1 MVLTGWPALTAYWTL
16 VAAAGWGLTSLIPL
30 RWLPLERP
38 AAAALTGLVGSTM
51 LGILLALVLGPGAA
65 AALVPPALI
74 AALTFARF
82 RPGKFRLWAT
92 QVRQGI
98 RTAGFRWS
106 LATVV
111 VTGLGSWFLFSH
123 ALQVGPHGTLLAAS
137 NLWGDWSVHAS
148 YVQSFHLGHNLPPRD
163 SVESGTAFRYP
174 FLVDFQPALLE
185 ALGQNLAGALDMPSF
200 VVGWAAMV
208 LVFQLAT
215 RVTRRPA
222 AGALALGLVLF
233 GGGLGFVG
241 AYGDGCQQLAVSQPG
256 FDSAAC
262 THLSTATP
270 SAVAAYLGHIPTEL
284 THLPRFYDGQQQPDP
299 PLPDLQWY
307 EPLLVYWLPQR
318 DFAFG
323 VGMVALG
330 LSCLWEAV
338 RRRRTPLAISAGVLT
353 AAVPLF
359 NPFGYLFLGLSA
371 LWWSGRRG
379 WWRGVA
385 ASILPAAV
393 LGLPQLYFEVA
404 GPHGSATG
412 PLGPNLFPA
421 LDLGWLS
428 HASSACT
435 AAQLHAGYAC
445 SALYLAGASPPD
457 MVRYVGQ
464 TLSQPSFYGAFLGFW
479 LSNTGIFLVLAV
491 GLVALAT
498 VRGRTPDR
506 ARRLQLL
513 RFWAPGWAAFLL
525 ANLVITQPW
534 NWDNTKLL
542 SYWYLVAAIPLAW
555 LLTQVPRGAWLRGLA
570 AAATLTLV
578 LSGVLAELAGLQ
590 GRSSTLQTPPSGA
603 TSTLAGPP
611 ELTVAREVERRTNP
625 RAIFLTE
632 GQPNDPVTSLAGRTA
647 VLGYYG
653 WLWSYGQPLAA
664 RYRAVQLMYAGCP
677 ASGSC
682 QVGYLLARYRVG
694 YIEFEPGDYN
704 QIAANLAWYRDQHL
718 PVVASAPGY
727 LILDVRSLW
736 R

>member
-1 MVLTGWPALTAYWTL
+1 MVLTGWPALTVYWIL
-16 VAAAGWGLTSLIPL
+16 VAAAGWGLTALIPL
-30 RWLPLERP
+30 RWLPLERL
-38 AAAALTGLVGSTM
+38 AAAALTGLVGSTL
-51 LGILLALVLGPGAA
+51 LGCLVALALGPGAA
-65 AALVPPALI
+65 AALLPPALI
-74 AALTFARF
+74 TALACARF
-82 RPGKFRLWAT
+82 RPWKRRPSLARLHPEFS
-92 QVRQGI
+92 
-98 RTAGFRWS
+98 TASFRWS
-106 LATVV
+106 LTIVAA
-111 VTGLGSWFLFSH
+111 TGLGSWFLFAH
-123 ALQVGPHGTLLAAS
+123 ALQVGPHGTLVAAS
-137 NLWGDWSVHAS
+137 NLWGDWSVHTS

-163 SVESGTAFRYP
+163 SVEAGTAFRYP

-233 GGGLGFVG
+233 GGGLGFSG
-241 AYGDGCQQLAVSQPG
+241 AYGDGCQQLAVSRPG

-262 THLSTATP
+262 THLSAATP
-270 SAVAAYLGHIPTEL
+270 SAVVAFLGHIPTEL

-323 VGMVALG
+323 MGMVALG

-338 RRRRTPLAISAGVLT
+338 RRRRLPLAISAGALT

-359 NPFGYLFLGLSA
+359 NPFGYLFLGLAA
-371 LWWSGRRG
+371 LWWSWRRG
-379 WWRGVA
+379 WWRGMA
-385 ASILPAAV
+385 ASIIPAAL
-393 LGLPQLYFEVA
+393 LGLPQLLFEVA
-404 GPHGSATG
+404 GPHGSAKG

-428 HASSACT
+428 HAASACT
-435 AAQLHAGYAC
+435 ATQIQAGDAC
-445 SALYLAGASPPD
+445 SALYLAGASPVVI
-457 MVRYVGQ
+457 VRYLAQ

-479 LSNTGIFLVLAV
+479 LSNTGIFLVLAA
-491 GLVALAT
+491 GLVALAAA
-498 VRGRTPDR
+498 RGPAPGR

-513 RFWAPGWAAFLL
+513 RFWGPGWLAFLL

-555 LLTQVPRGAWLRGLA
+555 LLTQAPRGAWLRVLA

-578 LSGVLAELAGLQ
+578 LSGVLAELAGLE
-590 GRSSTLQTPPSGA
+590 GRSTTLQTQPSGA
-603 TSTLAGPP
+603 TATLAGPP
-611 ELTVAREVERRTNP
+611 ELTVAREVERRTSP

-664 RYRAVQLMYAGCP
+664 RYRAVQLMYAGCTGT
-677 ASGSC
+677 GSC

-694 YIEFEPGDYN
+694 YVEFEPGDYN
-704 QIAANLAWYRDQHL
+704 QVAANLAWYRSQRL

-727 LILDVRSLW
+727 VIFDVRRLW

>member
-1 MVLTGWPALTAYWTL
+1 MVLTGWPALTAYWLL
-16 VAAAGWGLTSLIPL
+16 VAGAGWGLTSLIRL
-30 RWLPLERP
+30 RWLPLERL
-38 AAAALTGLVGSTM
+38 AAAALTGLVGSTL
-51 LGILLALVLGPGAA
+51 LGFLVALALGPGAA
-65 AALVPPALI
+65 AALLPPALI
-74 AALTFARF
+74 TALAGARV
-82 RPGKFRLWAT
+82 RPWKRRPSLARLHPEFS
-92 QVRQGI
+92 
-98 RTAGFRWS
+98 TAGFRWS
-106 LATVV
+106 LTIVV
-111 VTGLGSWFLFSH
+111 ATGLGSWFLFAH
-123 ALQVGPHGTLLAAS
+123 ALQVGPHGTLVAAS
-137 NLWGDWSVHAS
+137 NLWGDWSVHTS

-163 SVESGTAFRYP
+163 SVEAGTAFRYP
-174 FLVDFQPALLE
+174 FLVDFQPALME

-233 GGGLGFVG
+233 GGGLGFLG
-241 AYGDGCQQLAVSQPG
+241 AYGDGCQQLAVSRPG
-256 FDSAAC
+256 FDPAAC
-262 THLSTATP
+262 THLSAATP
-270 SAVAAYLGHIPTEL
+270 SAVVAFVGHIPTEL
-284 THLPRFYDGQQQPDP
+284 THLPRFYDGQQQLDP

-323 VGMVALG
+323 MGLVALG

-338 RRRRTPLAISAGVLT
+338 RRRRLPLAISAGVLT

-371 LWWSGRRG
+371 LWWSWRRG
-379 WWRGVA
+379 WWRGMA
-385 ASILPAAV
+385 AALIPAAL
-393 LGLPQLYFEVA
+393 LGLPQLFFEVA

-428 HASSACT
+428 HATSACT
-435 AAQLHAGYAC
+435 ATQLQAGAAC
-445 SALYLAGASPPD
+445 SSLYLTGASPL
-457 MVRYVGQ
+457 VILRYLGQ

-491 GLVALAT
+491 GLVTLAAA
-498 VRGRTPDR
+498 RGRTPAR

-513 RFWAPGWAAFLL
+513 RFWAPGWVAFLL

-555 LLTQVPRGAWLRGLA
+555 LLTQAPRGAWLRVLA

-578 LSGVLAELAGLQ
+578 LSGVLAELAGLE
-590 GRSSTLQTPPSGA
+590 GRSTTLQTQPSGA
-603 TSTLAGPP
+603 TATLAGPP
-611 ELTVAREVERRTNP
+611 ELTVAREVERRTSP
-625 RAIFLTE
+625 KAIFLTE
-632 GQPNDPVTSLAGRTA
+632 GQPNDPVTALAGRTA

-677 ASGSC
+677 GSGPC
-682 QVGYLLARYRVG
+682 RLGYLLARYRVG
-694 YIEFEPGDYN
+694 YVEFEPGDYN
-704 QIAANLAWYRDQHL
+704 RIAANLAWYRSQHL

-727 LILDVRSLW
+727 LVLDVRSLW

>member
-1 MVLTGWPALTAYWTL
+1 LVLTGWPAVTAYWIL

-30 RWLPLERP
+30 RWLPLERLP
-38 AAAALTGLVGSTM
+38 AAALTGLVGSTL
-51 LGILLALVLGPGAA
+51 LGFILALALGPGAA
-65 AALVPPALI
+65 AALLPPALI
-74 AALTFARF
+74 TAVTFVRF
-82 RPGKFRLWAT
+82 RPRRLRPWPAELPP
-92 QVRQGI
+92 RL

-106 LATVV
+106 LAIVA
-111 VTGLGSWFLFSH
+111 VTGLGSWFLFAH
-123 ALQVGPHGTLLAAS
+123 ALQVGPHGTLVAAS
-137 NLWGDWSVHAS
+137 NLWGDWSVHTS
-148 YVQSFHLGHNLPPRD
+148 YVQSFHLGRNLPPRD
-163 SVESGTAFRYP
+163 SVEAGTAFRYP

-222 AGALALGLVLF
+222 AGALALGLILF

-270 SAVAAYLGHIPTEL
+270 LAVVAFVGHLPTEL
-284 THLPRFYDGQQQPDP
+284 THLPRFYDGQQQVDP

-323 VGMVALG
+323 MGLVALG

-338 RRRRTPLAISAGVLT
+338 RRRRTVLAIAAGILT
-353 AAVPLF
+353 ATVPLF
-359 NPFGYLFLGLSA
+359 NPFGYLFLGLSG
-371 LWWSGRRG
+371 LWWSWRRG
-379 WWRGVA
+379 WWRGMA
-385 ASILPAAV
+385 AAILPAAL

-421 LDLGWLS
+421 LDIGWLS
-428 HASSACT
+428 HATSACT
-435 AAQLHAGYAC
+435 ATQLRAGDAC
-445 SALYLAGASPPD
+445 SALYLAGASPAD
-457 MVRYVGQ
+457 LGRYLLQ

-491 GLVALAT
+491 GLVALAAA
-498 VRGRTPDR
+498 RARTSAR
-506 ARRLQLL
+506 SRRLQLL
-513 RFWAPGWAAFLL
+513 RFWAPGWVAFLL

-542 SYWYLVAAIPLAW
+542 SYWYLVVAIPLAW

-570 AAATLTLV
+570 TVATVTLV
-578 LSGVLAELAGLQ
+578 ASGILAELAGLE
-590 GRSSTLQTPPSGA
+590 GRSNVLQTAPSGA
-603 TSTLAGPP
+603 TASLAGPA
-611 ELTVAREVERRTNP
+611 ELTVAREVERRTSP

-647 VLGYYG
+647 LLGYYG

-677 ASGSC
+677 ASGPC
-682 QVGYLLARYRVG
+682 QVGHLLARYRVG
-694 YIEFEPGDYN
+694 YVEFEPGDYN
-704 QIAANLAWYRDQHL
+704 QISTNLAWYRGQHL

-727 LILDVRSLW
+727 LIFDVRSLW